1 MEISLQTSGPVAVAV
16 LTGGLDSASAASMQD
31 LLSQLINHHERILID
46 FTDVRCVSNAGLRT
60 LLVLYRM
67 AQGVGHSVGLVGLS
81 DDLRNIVW
89 ATGFLD
95 FFTVSGTTHEAVT
108 ALAAKQPSLEEQRDH
123 VTSDA

>member
-1 MEISLQTSGPVAVAV
+1 MEVSVQTSGPVAVAV

-31 LLSQLINHHERILID
+31 LLCQLIDHHERILID
-46 FTDVRCVSNAGLRT
+46 FTDVHCVSSTGLRT

-81 DDLRNIVW
+81 NELCNIVW

-95 FFTVSGTTHEAVT
+95 FFTVSDTTHEAVT
-108 ALAAKQPSLEEQRDH
+108 ALAAKPSLEDQGDH
-123 VTSDA
+123 VPSDA

>member
-31 LLSQLINHHERILID
+31 LLCQLIDNHERLLID
-46 FTDVRCVSNAGLRT
+46 FTDVRCVSSAGLRT

-81 DDLRNIVW
+81 DDLRKVVW

-95 FFTVSGTTHEAVT
+95 FFTVSGTTHEVVT
-108 ALAAKQPSLEEQRDH
+108 ALAAKPSLEEQRDH